1 MLLPVW
7 ACVTLSVLAAFFCL
21 DSCITTCAI
30 AELRRETREMRA
42 EQRRQE
48 ERAVRARA
56 ETAAHLERARVD
68 LAMEKPEIKGWAA

>member
-7 ACVTLSVLAAFFCL
+7 ACVTLSVVAAFFCL

-30 AELRRETREMRA
+30 AELRRETSEMRA

-48 ERAVRARA
+48 ERAVRERA
-56 ETAAHLERARVD
+56 GTAAHLERARVD
-68 LAMEKPEIKGWAA
+68 LEMDKRSRYG